1 MTHHPSAA
9 MTDKPPREVELK
21 LAVPADSAAILIGA
35 VASRAS
41 AEKPSGSRHERT
53 TYFDTPD
60 EALARSGLSL
70 RVRCTD
76 GRHIQTLKAN
86 RSDGVAANRDEFEW
100 PIEADKPDLR
110 LAARTPLA
118 DRLPPGLAL
127 KPVVRTDIRRT
138 IHVMKL
144 DAGTVVEAAYDEGT
158 ITACEADNEASRP
171 VRELELELKQGSP
184 AALFRWALEL
194 HAAAPFTVES
204 ESKATRG
211 YRLRHDEPPAS
222 RKATDIVFKR
232 KTRAADVVRQI
243 VAAGLG
249 HLLANQ
255 PAALTGDAEGVHQM
269 RIAIRRLRAVLA
281 LFAPHLAPYTAAR
294 FQAELRRVGQVFGQ
308 ARDWDVFCLQVLPA
322 ALKSADAVS
331 WCALLQPLALAERE
345 TAHQRFAEELM
356 APAFTAL
363 VLGLAA
369 WVEQDSL
376 LGDAALRRPVADL
389 APRLLDRLARKVHR
403 RGRHLGHRSDAERH
417 ALRKSLKKLRYEIDY
432 LASIYPGK
440 AVDAYLKRCKK
451 LQKVLGDMNDAAT
464 APGLADRLD
473 DGTRPGL
480 APAVGALKAQLGH
493 QRDEALAGLAKRW
506 KAFRIQEPFW
516 A

>member
-1 MTHHPSAA
+1 MTHHPSTA
-9 MTDKPPREVELK
+9 TTGNSPREVELK
-21 LAVPADSAAILIGA
+21 LAVPADSAAILIDA
-35 VASRAS
+35 VGSRAS
-41 AEKPSGSRHERT
+41 AEKLRGPRHECT
-53 TYFDTPD
+53 TYFDTSD

-76 GRHIQTLKAN
+76 DRFIQTLKAS

-100 PIEADKPDLR
+100 PIEANKPDLR
-110 LAARTPLA
+110 LAAQTPLA
-118 DRLPPGLAL
+118 GRLPPGPAL
-127 KPVVRTDIRRT
+127 EPVVRTDVQRT
-138 IHVMKL
+138 IHIVKL

-158 ITACEADNEASRP
+158 ITACKADNDASRP

-194 HAAAPFTVES
+194 HAAARFTIES
-204 ESKATRG
+204 ESKAARG
-211 YRLRHDEPPAS
+211 YRLRHDEPPAP
-222 RKATDIVFKR
+222 RKATDIVFDR
-232 KTRAADVVRQI
+232 KTRAAVVVRQI
-243 VAAGLG
+243 VTAELG

-255 PAALTGDAEGVHQM
+255 PAALSGDAEGVHQM
-269 RIAIRRLRAVLA
+269 RIAIRRLRAVLT
-281 LFAPHLAPYTAAR
+281 LFAPHLEPYTTTR

-322 ALKSADAVS
+322 ALKAADMAS
-331 WCALLQPLALAERE
+331 WCALLQPLARAERE
-345 TAHQRFAEELM
+345 AAHRRFAEELM

-376 LGDAALRRPVADL
+376 LGDAALRRPIADL
-389 APRLLDRLARKVHR
+389 APRLLDRLTRKVYR
-403 RGRHLGHRSDAERH
+403 RGRHLRHRSDAERH
-417 ALRKSLKKLRYEIDY
+417 ALRKSLKKLRYGIDY
-432 LASIYPGK
+432 LGSIYPDK
-440 AVDAYLKRCKK
+440 AVDAYLQRCKK
-451 LQKVLGDMNDAAT
+451 LQKILGDMNDAVM

-480 APAVGALKAQLGH
+480 APAVGALTKQLSD
-493 QRDEALAGLAKRW
+493 QRSEALAGLAKRW
-506 KAFRIQEPFW
+506 KTFRIQEPFW